1 MMFAGRRVIVTTLDP
16 VPRNMRAV
24 PGYLALNQSEVDAL
38 NRNDGD
44 KFKEIIDICKAE
56 DWSDAV
62 LQVRR
67 KPLKRLR
74 KTSPS
79 ARLALLSVVYRKVG

>member
-1 MMFAGRRVIVTTLDP
+1 MMFAGRRVILTTLYP
-16 VPRNMRAV
+16 VPRNFRAV
-24 PGYLALNQSEVDAL
+24 PGYLALRQDEVDAL

-44 KFKEIIDICKAE
+44 KFKEIIDIVKAE

-67 KPLKRLR
+67 KPVKRLR
-74 KTSPS
+74 HTSPS
-79 ARLALLSVVYRKVG
+79 TRLALLSVVYRKVG